1 MRRIK
6 NNTRARAS
14 AAGFSLIELTVAMVM
29 FITVTA
35 FVLGL
40 VRRDAA
46 AFNTQQAQS
55 AINVALRNAVAQM
68 QIDMMSAGAGYY
80 PNVYVPGSPVGVTIC
95 NSNSTSCYYYNGS
108 ACYTNGTY
116 TNQCFDTLNILQFS
130 SVSPTQPTA
139 GFNTFATNTMTL
151 IPAPNA
157 TMTAAQIAAAY
168 TNGTE
173 LLLITS
179 ATSGLTGEPQIMT
192 VKLTAPATYSGTT
205 ITIQYTKT
213 LLDGTT
219 NCKNK
224 TAPCYYNPVEK
235 YLIASTGTDAMTNS
249 FSTADYVLLPSVITY
264 SVDTTTD
271 STNPRLVRTTPDGVS
286 SVITDRIIGFK
297 IGAMTWGG
305 ARSVTGYD
313 SSGDPIT
320 GWDGN
325 DVPNYKYDPTTYLYP
340 NDFTLVRSLRV
351 SLIGRTNQDPGTS
364 DYKNGFDGGNYRIE
378 ALSTI
383 INPRN
388 LSMLDQ

>member
-1 MRRIK
+1 MRLVMK
-6 NNTRARAS
+6 NTRAGRK
-14 AAGFSLIELTVAMVM
+14 AAGFSLIELTIAMAI
-29 FITVTA
+29 FITISVV
-35 FVLGL
+35 VLGL
-40 VRRDAA
+40 VRRDAT

-95 NSNSTSCYYYNGS
+95 NSNSTSCYYHSGA
-108 ACYTNGTY
+108 ACYNNGTY
-116 TNQCFDTLNILQFS
+116 TNQCFDSLNILQFS
-130 SVSPTQPTA
+130 SVSPAQPTGSVDTYA
-139 GFNTFATNTMTL
+139 NSTMTL
-151 IPAPNA
+151 TPAPNA

-192 VKLTAPATYSGTT
+192 VNLTAPATYSGNI

-213 LLDGTT
+213 RLDSTT

-224 TAPCYYNPVEK
+224 TAPCYYNPAEN

-249 FSTADYVLLPSVITY
+249 FGTADYVLVPSVIKY
-264 SVDTTTD
+264 SVDATTD

-313 SSGDPIT
+313 SNGDPIT

-325 DVPNYKYDPTTYLYP
+325 DVPNYNYDPTTYLYP

-351 SLIGRTNQDPGTS
+351 SLIGRTNPDPTS
-364 DYKNGFDGGNYRIE
+364 YYKNGFDGGNYRIE